1 MILKDSQIAEQPH
14 RTEAHAFIVRIWRQ
28 EVGGTEDSC
37 VWRGSIDHVGSSE
50 RLYFS
55 DLSAIGRFIQEQAEI
70 GLHGQASRWK
80 SVRCWLASW
89 LKG

>member
-1 MILKDSQIAEQPH
+1 MILEDNQIAQQPH

-28 EVGGTEDSC
+28 EAGEGEDPC
-37 VWRGSIDHVGSSE
+37 VWRGSIDHVGGGE

-55 DLSAIGRFIQEQAEI
+55 DLAAIERFIREQAEI
-70 GLHGQASRWK
+70 RLHRHASPWK